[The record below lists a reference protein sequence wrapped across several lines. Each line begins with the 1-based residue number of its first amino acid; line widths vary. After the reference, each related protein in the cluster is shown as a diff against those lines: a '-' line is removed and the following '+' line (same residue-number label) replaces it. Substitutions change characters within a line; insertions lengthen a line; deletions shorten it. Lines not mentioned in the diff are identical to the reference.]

1 MAYKSIPKD
10 QLPKTIRKWMKKYT
24 VVAPKQDNNG
34 LAYRPLEKS
43 KEADEVVLNHWQ
55 NTTYPP
61 KSNLLPQSE
70 TLFSCQFGRFQT
82 PEFKDGPSILL
93 GLRPCDA
100 RAIWLLDH
108 VFNAKGEED
117 IYWAKRR
124 EQTLVVSMGCD
135 APCATCFCTSVGGH
149 PFGQQGSDVQITEL
163 DGQYA
168 LEGITQAGKDLIA
181 DLPDADAKL
190 SKQVKA
196 LQAASAEGMQKAFE
210 SEGLHDHLYD
220 IFEDEFWHEISQSC
234 LGCGVCTYLCPTCY
248 CFDIVDEVQRG
259 ERVRNWDTCMF
270 RIYSQEASG
279 HNPRPTKA
287 ERTRQRV
294 MHKFAYWVDSINEIG
309 CTGCGRCVV
318 NCPVNIDIRQIVNS
332 AQQHKVKAKAGQ

>member
-10 QLPKTIRKWMKKYT
+10 QLPKTIQKWMKKYE
-24 VVAPKQDNNG
+24 VVAPKQDKNG
-34 LAYRPLEKS
+34 FAYQTLTK
-43 KEADEVVLNHWQ
+43 ADEAVLNHWE

-61 KSNLLPQSE
+61 KSSLLPQSE
-70 TLFSCQFGRFQT
+70 TLFSCQFGRYQS
-82 PEFKDGPSILL
+82 PEFSSSPRILL

-100 RAIWLLDH
+100 RALWLLDH
-108 VFNAKGEED
+108 VFMTKGEED
-117 IYWAKRR
+117 IYWTKRR
-124 EQTLVVSMGCD
+124 EQTLVISMGCD

-149 PFGQQGSDVQITEL
+149 PFGKQGSDVQITEIEE
-163 DGQYA
+163 QYV
-168 LEGITQAGKDLIA
+168 LEGITPSGKDLIA
-181 DLPDADAKL
+181 DLPDAEAGL
-190 SKQVKA
+190 IKQIKT
-196 LQAASAEGMQKAFE
+196 LQTASAEGMQKAFE
-210 SEGLHDHLYD
+210 TEGLHDHLYA
-220 IFEDEFWHEISQSC
+220 IFEDDFWSEISQSC

-270 RIYSQEASG
+270 RVYSQEASG

-309 CTGCGRCVV
+309 CTGCGRCVI
-318 NCPVNIDIRQIVNS
+318 NCPVNIDIRQIVSS
-332 AQQHKVKAKAGQ
+332 AQKRKVKVEAGK